1 MERMKRMTTTANANL
16 LIWPNMLRRSQVL
29 ACCSNRAEN
38 TYKVATIRLLLKFQV
53 TPRPGR
59 GSTRVFAEIV
69 TRRGAPVP
77 RPARQ
82 PVLLVERKNHV
93 NGGVHFD
100 GIAIEQ
106 SRLIPPLT
114 HGIQRGLLQQGMA
127 VQDFELLNGA
137 VLADDGVQTHGT
149 GDAGLAGQRRI
160 ERLYTVDDARSLD
173 VAANAE
179 RTSQLRLRR
188 GRRSAHATDYATKHT
203 AHGATGNAAG
213 NSTAHAGG
221 HVRLGVF
228 LDNFYVLWDNLRRHE
243 FAGVHQMGLRLN
255 VDYLDCC
262 RRRRW
267 RRRRRRRGEHG
278 GHHRFGKRLGVNQRN
293 EDQYP

>member
-1 MERMKRMTTTANANL
+1 MERTKRMTTTANANL
-16 LIWPNMLRRSQVL
+16 LIWPNILRRSQVL
-29 ACCSNRAEN
+29 ACCNSRAEN

-53 TPRPGR
+53 TPDEAG
-59 GSTRVFAEIV
+59 GNESVLQNSATRS
-69 TRRGAPVP
+69 GAPVP

-137 VLADDGVQTHGT
+137 VLADDGVQTHGA

-160 ERLYTVDDARSLD
+160 ERLNAVKDAGGLN
-173 VAANAE
+173 VAPDAE
-179 RTSQLRLRR
+179 RTGLLGLRR
-188 GRRSAHATDYATKHT
+188 RRRSAHASDDATEHT
-203 AHGATGNAAG
+203 THGA
-213 NSTAHAGG
+213 
-221 HVRLGVF
+221 
-228 LDNFYVLWDNLRRHE
+228 
-243 FAGVHQMGLRLN
+243 
-255 VDYLDCC
+255 
-262 RRRRW
+262 
-267 RRRRRRRGEHG
+267 
-278 GHHRFGKRLGVNQRN
+278 
-293 EDQYP
+293 